1 MLYSQNIAVRVLQ
14 GVIRVL
20 LKDLDLEF
28 GYKQI
33 CTQLCKRIYTRP
45 RPVFAA
51 ENVVHWMIGS
61 AGLEGTLH
69 IRKAGIY
76 IGYNIDIHLYHL
88 YDNRLLVVCR
98 LGNGQKA
105 KREYV
110 LPVRTARLI
119 ARALQF

>member
-1 MLYSQNIAVRVLQ
+1 MLYSQNIAVRVFQ

-20 LKDLDLEF
+20 LKELDLEF

-61 AGLEGTLH
+61 AALGGTLG
-69 IRKAGIY
+69 KEG
-76 IGYNIDIHLYHL
+76 GFMCYNIDIHI
-88 YDNRLLVVCR
+88 YDTHLLVVCR

>member
-1 MLYSQNIAVRVLQ
+1 MLYSQNIAIRVLQ
-14 GVIRVL
+14 GVIRIL
-20 LKDLDLEF
+20 LNELDMNF

-33 CTQLCKRIYTRP
+33 CIQLCKYIYTRP
-45 RPVFAA
+45 IPVFAG
-51 ENVVHWMIGS
+51 ENFVNWMIGS

-76 IGYNIDIHLYHL
+76 IGYNIDIHI
-88 YDNRLLVVCR
+88 YDTHLLVVCR

-110 LPVRTARLI
+110 LPRRTAYLI

>member
-1 MLYSQNIAVRVLQ
+1 MVYSQNIAIRVFQ

-20 LKDLDLEF
+20 LKELDIEF

-61 AGLEGTLH
+61 VGLGGTLG
-69 IRKAGIY
+69 KEGGFM
-76 IGYNIDIHLYHL
+76 GYNIDIHIYDRHL
-88 YDNRLLVVCR
+88 MVVCR
-98 LGNGQKA
+98 LGNGRKA
-105 KREYV
+105 KREYI

-119 ARALQF
+119 ARATCF

>member
-1 MLYSQNIAVRVLQ
+1 MLYSQNIAIRVFQ

-20 LKDLDLEF
+20 LKELDLEF

-33 CTQLCKRIYTRP
+33 CTQLCKYIYTRP
-45 RPVFAA
+45 RPVFAT

-76 IGYNIDIHLYHL
+76 MGYNIDIHI
-88 YDNRLLVVCR
+88 YDNHLLAVCR

>member
-1 MLYSQNIAVRVLQ
+1 MVYSQNIAIRVFQ
-14 GVIRVL
+14 GFIRVL
-20 LKDLDLEF
+20 LKELDIEF

-61 AGLEGTLH
+61 ASLEGTLH
-69 IRKAGIY
+69 EDGDC
-76 IGYNIDIHLYHL
+76 IGYNIDIHLYDTH
-88 YDNRLLVVCR
+88 LLVVCR

-119 ARALQF
+119 ARATCF